1 MLQYTDRAWISRAW
15 VAGSLVHGSGWVL
28 HAWLSGG
35 KGDWDTSIIRCN
47 ERSFVF
53 LSGAMRRFPP
63 SSLYEYWRHMSHYVA
78 LFFYLHFARS
88 SNYGLVVFT
97 STGAIWR
104 LESICFFP
112 CFRHLL
118 VSPLPFYLHLCWPLS
133 GSSL

>member
-63 SSLYEYWRHMSHYVA
+63 SSLYEYWRHMPPWVVM
-78 LFFYLHFARS
+78 FFSPF
-88 SNYGLVVFT
+88 F
-97 STGAIWR
+97 ST
-104 LESICFFP
+104 C
-112 CFRHLL
+112 
-118 VSPLPFYLHLCWPLS
+118 
-133 GSSL
+133 

>member
-53 LSGAMRRFPP
+53 LSGATGRFLPT
-63 SSLYEYWRHMSHYVA
+63 SLYEYWRHMPPYVV
-78 LFFYLHFARS
+78 LFFYLYLRAAVLMVLWYLRALAPFGALGRS
-88 SNYGLVVFT
+88 VC
-97 STGAIWR
+97 I
-104 LESICFFP
+104 FF
-112 CFRHLL
+112 FD
-118 VSPLPFYLHLCWPLS
+118 LC
-133 GSSL
+133 